1 MSTPLSERTLVHVL
15 RHRAVE
21 RRDQPWLIFEDRAV
35 TYGEADRLSDRLV
48 RGMEASGLSA
58 GDTLLTMLP
67 DSLDLVLAWLAC
79 AKLGVIE
86 VPVNTAYRGDIL
98 AHVIR
103 DSRAKTMLI
112 AARWLERL
120 AALESDLDELPRC
133 FVRHEKDETPTVET
147 PDIRDLDTLYD
158 RDDRPI
164 QRDVGPSDLKAI
176 MYTSGTTGKSKGVM
190 VSHVHAYEYANGCAS
205 VLELGERDIY
215 YSAGLPLF
223 HVAGKWG
230 VLFGAAIKGATA
242 VVPRQ
247 FSASNFWSDIRRH
260 RATATYLLG
269 AMANFLQRQPPSA
282 NDTDHP
288 LQKILMCPLLPD
300 LDDFVARFGVR
311 VATAYGSTEVNA
323 PIAMPLGT
331 PVRNNQIVGKVRS
344 DLFEVRIIDDDDLE
358 VETGVTGQIAV
369 RPKIPGVT
377 MLGYWQQPEATV
389 AMWRNLWLH
398 SGDAGHQ
405 DSEGNLYFTD
415 RLRDTIR
422 RRGENISSMEVEG
435 IINQHPD
442 VFECAVYPV
451 RSEHGED
458 EVMVSLVLK
467 PERKVEPAAIIAFLE
482 PRMPRFM
489 VPRFID
495 IVETLPKTPTGKVR
509 KHLLRDAGITVASF
523 DREAALPRA
532 SR

>member
-1 MSTPLSERTLVHVL
+1 MSIPLSERTLVHVL
-15 RHRAVE
+15 RQRAGD
-21 RRDQPWLIFEDRAV
+21 RGDQPWLIFEDRVV
-35 TYGEADRLSDRLV
+35 TYREADRLSDRLA
-48 RGMEASGLSA
+48 RGMEASGLA
-58 GDTLLTMLP
+58 PGDTLLSMLP
-67 DSLDLVLAWLAC
+67 DGLDLILTWLAC

-98 AHVIR
+98 AHVIK
-103 DSRAKTMLI
+103 DSRARTMVVGS
-112 AARWLERL
+112 RFLERL
-120 AALESDLDELPRC
+120 QALGPHIGDLERC
-133 FVRHEKDETPTVET
+133 FVRHHDEDRALAVEALHM
-147 PDIRDLDTLYD
+147 RDLDSLYGD
-158 RDDRPI
+158 DDRPI
-164 QRDVGPSDLKAI
+164 RREVRPSDLKAI

-190 VSHVHAYEYANGCAS
+190 VSHIHAYEYANGCAS
-205 VLELGERDIY
+205 VLEIGEGDIY

-269 AMANFLQRQPPSA
+269 SMANFLQRQPRTAEDAS
-282 NDTDHP
+282 HP

-300 LDDFVARFGVR
+300 LDDFVARFNVK

-323 PIAMPLGT
+323 PIAMALGT
-331 PVRNNQIVGKVRS
+331 PVRNNRIVGKVRS
-344 DLFEVRIIDDDDLE
+344 DLFEVAIIDDDDQD
-358 VETGVTGQIAV
+358 VPPGTTGQIAV

-377 MLGYWQQPEATV
+377 MLGYWRQPEATV

-398 SGDAGHQ
+398 SGDAGHR
-405 DSEGNLYFTD
+405 DAEGNLYFTD

-442 VFECAVYPV
+442 VLECAVYPV

-458 EVMVSLVLK
+458 EVMVALVLK
-467 PERKVEPAAIIAFLE
+467 PDHKVEPPAIITFLE
-482 PRMPRFM
+482 PRLPRFM

-495 IVETLPKTPTGKVR
+495 IVEILPKTPTGKVR
-509 KHLLRDAGITVASF
+509 KHLLREAGITASSF
-523 DREAALPRA
+523 DREVALPRP
-532 SR
+532 

>member
-1 MSTPLSERTLVHVL
+1 MSTPLSERTIVHVL
-15 RHRAVE
+15 RHRAAE
-21 RRDQPWLIFEDRAV
+21 RGDQPWLIFEDRAV
-35 TYGEADRLSDRLV
+35 TYREADRLSDRLA
-48 RGMEASGLSA
+48 RGIAASGLGA

-103 DSRAKTMLI
+103 DSRAKTMLV
-112 AARWLERL
+112 AARFLERL
-120 AALESDLDELPRC
+120 TAVRSEFAALPRC
-133 FVRHEKDETPTVET
+133 FVRHEDGATAPG
-147 PDIRDLDTLYD
+147 IQDLETLYGE
-158 RDDRPI
+158 DDRPVRREI
-164 QRDVGPSDLKAI
+164 GPSDLKAI
-176 MYTSGTTGKSKGVM
+176 MYTSGTTGRSKGVM
-190 VSHVHAYEYANGCAS
+190 VSHVHAYEYADGCAS
-205 VLELGERDIY
+205 ILEVGERDIY
-215 YSAGLPLF
+215 YTAGLPLY

-230 VLFGAAIKGATA
+230 VLLGAAIKGATA

-269 AMANFLQRQPPSA
+269 AMANFLQRQPRSA
-282 NDTDHP
+282 DDTDHT
-288 LQKILMCPLLPD
+288 LRKILMCPLLPD

-331 PVRNNQIVGKVRS
+331 PVSNNQIVGKVRS
-344 DLFEVRIIDDDDLE
+344 ELFEVKIIDDDD
-358 VETGVTGQIAV
+358 VELPAGATGQIAV

-398 SGDAGHQ
+398 SGDAGHR
-405 DSEGNLYFTD
+405 DAEGNLYFTD

-467 PERKVEPAAIIAFLE
+467 PERMVGPEAIVAFLE

-495 IVETLPKTPTGKVR
+495 IVETLPKTPTGKVK
-509 KHLLRDAGITVASF
+509 KHLLRDAGITASSF
-523 DREAALPRA
+523 DREVAFPR
-532 SR
+532 SGRR